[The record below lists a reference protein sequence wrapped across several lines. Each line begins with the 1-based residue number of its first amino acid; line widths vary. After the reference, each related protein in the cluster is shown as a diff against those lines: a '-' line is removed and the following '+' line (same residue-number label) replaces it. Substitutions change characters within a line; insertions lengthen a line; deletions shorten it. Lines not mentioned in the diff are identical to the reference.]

1 MVLQNNVLF
10 SGTIADNLRW
20 GREDASP
27 AEMEAAARA
36 AQAHDFVMSFP
47 DGYDTVLGRGGV
59 NLSGGQKQRLCIAR
73 ALLRRPKIL
82 LLDDSTSAVDTET
95 EAEDTP
101 WPAGVPRGG
110 DDGFRFDAAG
120 ENDGGGGQGTGARR
134 REGGVVRYAGPAEG
148 GFGRVQ
154 RDIQFTATYILSDI
168 WYTAEERRV
177 RWGRRRAEKRSGAW
191 SRTLRV
197 ARGSLAVVLVL
208 VVITI
213 ASSLVGS
220 YMLRPIIND
229 YIMPGDVSG
238 LMRMLAVLAA
248 VYLAG
253 VVAAALQYRMLN
265 RIGQRTAA
273 RLRMDLFRKMETLP
287 VRYFDTH
294 PHGDVMSRYTNDM
307 DRVTEVLTD
316 NLADM
321 LSAVL
326 SLAGIFVLMLV
337 ISPLL
342 TLAMFVVV
350 PLMLLFAN
358 LISRRSRRYFAAQQG
373 TLGQVNG
380 YIEEMIS
387 GQKVVKVFGHE
398 RQAESG
404 FEVLN
409 GELNA
414 KSRRAQLY
422 SGMMM
427 PVMQNLNTLNF
438 VVVTIVGALLAIYRG
453 FDVGGLAV
461 FLQYS
466 RQFGRPITDI
476 ASLYNNIQAAIAGAE
491 RIFQIMDEPSEAPDV
506 PKAVRMASAR
516 GDICMKDVC
525 FSYEPG
531 KPVLKHVSM
540 HVRLGERIGLVG
552 ATGAGKTTILN
563 MLPRFYDIASGE
575 ITIDG
580 VRIECIA
587 RDDLRRL
594 LAIVLQDT
602 HLFTGTVADNIRFG
616 NLDATDDDIVRA
628 AKA

>member
-1 MVLQNNVLF
+1 MVH
-10 SGTIADNLRW
+10 
-20 GREDASP
+20 GRREK
-27 AEMEAAARA
+27 
-36 AQAHDFVMSFP
+36 
-47 DGYDTVLGRGGV
+47 G
-59 NLSGGQKQRLCIAR
+59 
-73 ALLRRPKIL
+73 
-82 LLDDSTSAVDTET
+82 
-95 EAEDTP
+95 
-101 WPAGVPRGG
+101 
-110 DDGFRFDAAG
+110 AAG
-120 ENDGGGGQGTGARR
+120 PKEGRKTFRRLVAYLARSKG
-134 REGGVVRYAGPAEG
+134 E
-148 GFGRVQ
+148 
-154 RDIQFTATYILSDI
+154 
-168 WYTAEERRV
+168 
-177 RWGRRRAEKRSGAW
+177 
-191 SRTLRV
+191 
-197 ARGSLAVVLVL
+197 LAVVLVL

-387 GQKVVKVFGHE
+387 G
-398 RQAESG
+398 
-404 FEVLN
+404 
-409 GELNA
+409 
-414 KSRRAQLY
+414 
-422 SGMMM
+422 
-427 PVMQNLNTLNF
+427 
-438 VVVTIVGALLAIYRG
+438 
-453 FDVGGLAV
+453 
-461 FLQYS
+461 
-466 RQFGRPITDI
+466 
-476 ASLYNNIQAAIAGAE
+476 
-491 RIFQIMDEPSEAPDV
+491 
-506 PKAVRMASAR
+506 
-516 GDICMKDVC
+516 
-525 FSYEPG
+525 
-531 KPVLKHVSM
+531 
-540 HVRLGERIGLVG
+540 
-552 ATGAGKTTILN
+552 
-563 MLPRFYDIASGE
+563 
-575 ITIDG
+575 
-580 VRIECIA
+580 
-587 RDDLRRL
+587 
-594 LAIVLQDT
+594 
-602 HLFTGTVADNIRFG
+602 
-616 NLDATDDDIVRA
+616 
-628 AKA
+628 

>member
-1 MVLQNNVLF
+1 MVH
-10 SGTIADNLRW
+10 G
-20 GREDASP
+20 
-27 AEMEAAARA
+27 
-36 AQAHDFVMSFP
+36 
-47 DGYDTVLGRGGV
+47 
-59 NLSGGQKQRLCIAR
+59 
-73 ALLRRPKIL
+73 
-82 LLDDSTSAVDTET
+82 
-95 EAEDTP
+95 
-101 WPAGVPRGG
+101 
-110 DDGFRFDAAG
+110 
-120 ENDGGGGQGTGARR
+120 R
-134 REGGVVRYAGPAEG
+134 REKGAVGPKEG
-148 GFGRVQ
+148 RKTF
-154 RDIQFTATYILSDI
+154 
-168 WYTAEERRV
+168 RRLV
-177 RWGRRRAEKRSGAW
+177 AYLARSKGE
-191 SRTLRV
+191 
-197 ARGSLAVVLVL
+197 LAVVLVL

-516 GDICMKDVC
+516 GDICRKAVF
-525 FSYEPG
+525 FSYDPG

-540 HVRLGERIGLVG
+540 HVRPGERIGLVG

-628 AKA
+628 AKLTSAHSFIKRLPHGYDTMLENDGENLSQGQRQLLNIARAAVANPSVLLLDEATSNIDTRSEMLIQRGLDKLMEGRTSFVIAHRLSTVRTLDRILVLENGEIIEEGNHAELMARKGYYYRLYCNQFE

>member
-1 MVLQNNVLF
+1 MVH
-10 SGTIADNLRW
+10 G
-20 GREDASP
+20 
-27 AEMEAAARA
+27 
-36 AQAHDFVMSFP
+36 
-47 DGYDTVLGRGGV
+47 
-59 NLSGGQKQRLCIAR
+59 
-73 ALLRRPKIL
+73 
-82 LLDDSTSAVDTET
+82 
-95 EAEDTP
+95 
-101 WPAGVPRGG
+101 
-110 DDGFRFDAAG
+110 
-120 ENDGGGGQGTGARR
+120 R
-134 REGGVVRYAGPAEG
+134 REKGAVGPKEG
-148 GFGRVQ
+148 RKTF
-154 RDIQFTATYILSDI
+154 
-168 WYTAEERRV
+168 RRLV
-177 RWGRRRAEKRSGAW
+177 AYLARSKGE
-191 SRTLRV
+191 
-197 ARGSLAVVLVL
+197 LAVVLVL

-525 FSYEPG
+525 FSYAPGEPG
-531 KPVLKHVSM
+531 LKPVAM
-540 HVRLGERIGLVG
+540 HVRPGERIGLVG

-628 AKA
+628 AKLTSAHSFIKRLPHGYDTMLENDGENLSQGQRQLLNIARAAVANPSVLLLDEATSNIDTRSEMLIQRGLDKLMEGRTSFVIAHRLSTVRTLDRILVLENGEIIEEGNHAELMARKGYYYRLYCNQFE

>member
-1 MVLQNNVLF
+1 M
-10 SGTIADNLRW
+10 AH
-20 GREDASP
+20 GRREK
-27 AEMEAAARA
+27 
-36 AQAHDFVMSFP
+36 
-47 DGYDTVLGRGGV
+47 G
-59 NLSGGQKQRLCIAR
+59 
-73 ALLRRPKIL
+73 
-82 LLDDSTSAVDTET
+82 
-95 EAEDTP
+95 
-101 WPAGVPRGG
+101 
-110 DDGFRFDAAG
+110 AAG
-120 ENDGGGGQGTGARR
+120 PKEGRKTFRRLVAYLARSKG
-134 REGGVVRYAGPAEG
+134 E
-148 GFGRVQ
+148 
-154 RDIQFTATYILSDI
+154 
-168 WYTAEERRV
+168 
-177 RWGRRRAEKRSGAW
+177 
-191 SRTLRV
+191 
-197 ARGSLAVVLVL
+197 LAVVLVL

-491 RIFQIMDEPSEAPDV
+491 RIFQIMDEPSDCLLYTSP
-506 PKAVRMASAR
+506 S
-516 GDICMKDVC
+516 
-525 FSYEPG
+525 
-531 KPVLKHVSM
+531 
-540 HVRLGERIGLVG
+540 
-552 ATGAGKTTILN
+552 
-563 MLPRFYDIASGE
+563 PRD
-575 ITIDG
+575 
-580 VRIECIA
+580 
-587 RDDLRRL
+587 
-594 LAIVLQDT
+594 
-602 HLFTGTVADNIRFG
+602 
-616 NLDATDDDIVRA
+616 
-628 AKA
+628 

>member
-1 MVLQNNVLF
+1 MVH
-10 SGTIADNLRW
+10 G
-20 GREDASP
+20 
-27 AEMEAAARA
+27 
-36 AQAHDFVMSFP
+36 
-47 DGYDTVLGRGGV
+47 
-59 NLSGGQKQRLCIAR
+59 
-73 ALLRRPKIL
+73 
-82 LLDDSTSAVDTET
+82 
-95 EAEDTP
+95 
-101 WPAGVPRGG
+101 
-110 DDGFRFDAAG
+110 
-120 ENDGGGGQGTGARR
+120 R
-134 REGGVVRYAGPAEG
+134 REKGAVGPKEG
-148 GFGRVQ
+148 RKTF
-154 RDIQFTATYILSDI
+154 
-168 WYTAEERRV
+168 RRLV
-177 RWGRRRAEKRSGAW
+177 AYLARSKGE
-191 SRTLRV
+191 
-197 ARGSLAVVLVL
+197 LAVVLVL

-525 FSYEPG
+525 FSYEAG
-531 KPVLKHVSM
+531 KRVLKHVSM
-540 HVRLGERIGLVG
+540 HVRPGERIGLVG

-628 AKA
+628 AKLTSAHSFIKRLPHGYDTMLENDGENLSQGQRQLLNIARAAVANPSVLLLDEATSNIDTRSEMLIQRGLDKLMEGRTSFVIAHRLSTVRTLDRILVLENGEIIEEGNHAELMARKGYYYRLYCNQFE

>member
-1 MVLQNNVLF
+1 M
-10 SGTIADNLRW
+10 
-20 GREDASP
+20 
-27 AEMEAAARA
+27 
-36 AQAHDFVMSFP
+36 AH
-47 DGYDTVLGRGGV
+47 GRG
-59 NLSGGQKQRLCIAR
+59 N
-73 ALLRRPKIL
+73 
-82 LLDDSTSAVDTET
+82 
-95 EAEDTP
+95 
-101 WPAGVPRGG
+101 
-110 DDGFRFDAAG
+110 
-120 ENDGGGGQGTGARR
+120 GTGTKAK
-134 REGGVVRYAGPAEG
+134 EGRKTFLRLVSYL
-148 GFGRVQ
+148 
-154 RDIQFTATYILSDI
+154 T
-168 WYTAEERRV
+168 
-177 RWGRRRAEKRSGAW
+177 RSRGA
-191 SRTLRV
+191 
-197 ARGSLAVVLVL
+197 LAVVMVLILV
-208 VVITI
+208 TI
-213 ASSLVGS
+213 ASSLAGS

-229 YIMPGDVSG
+229 YIMPGDVPG
-238 LMRMLAVLAA
+238 LLRMLVLLAA

-253 VVAAALQYRMLN
+253 VAAAAVQYRMLN

-294 PHGDVMSRYTNDM
+294 RHGDLMSRYTNDM

-321 LSAVL
+321 ISAAL
-326 SLAGIFVLMLV
+326 SLVGTFVLMLV

-342 TLAMFVVV
+342 TLAMFLVV
-350 PLMLLFAN
+350 PLMLLFAR
-358 LISRRSRRYFAAQQG
+358 LIARRSRKYFTAQQG
-373 TLGQVNG
+373 TLGDVNG

-398 RQAESG
+398 RQADEG
-404 FEVLN
+404 FGVLN

-414 KSRRAQLY
+414 KARKAQLY

-453 FDVGGLAV
+453 FDVGGLAA

-491 RIFQIMDEPSEAPDV
+491 RIFQVMDERSEAPDV
-506 PKAVRMASAR
+506 PHAVRMDTAR

-531 KPVLKHVSM
+531 KPVLKHVSL
-540 HVRLGERIGLVG
+540 HVRPGERIGLVG

-563 MLPRFYDIASGE
+563 MLPRFYDISSGE
-575 ITIDG
+575 ITLDG
-580 VRIECIA
+580 VPLERIV
-587 RDDLRRL
+587 RDDLRGL

-628 AKA
+628 AKLTSAHSFIKRLPHGYDTMLENDGENLSQGQRQLLNIARAAVADPSVLLLDEATSNIDTRSEMLIQRGLDKLMEGRTSFVIAHRLSTVRTLDRILVLEHGEIIEEGSHAELMARRGYYYRLYRNQFE

>member
-1 MVLQNNVLF
+1 MVH
-10 SGTIADNLRW
+10 G
-20 GREDASP
+20 
-27 AEMEAAARA
+27 
-36 AQAHDFVMSFP
+36 
-47 DGYDTVLGRGGV
+47 
-59 NLSGGQKQRLCIAR
+59 
-73 ALLRRPKIL
+73 
-82 LLDDSTSAVDTET
+82 
-95 EAEDTP
+95 
-101 WPAGVPRGG
+101 
-110 DDGFRFDAAG
+110 
-120 ENDGGGGQGTGARR
+120 R
-134 REGGVVRYAGPAEG
+134 REKGAVGPKEG
-148 GFGRVQ
+148 RKTF
-154 RDIQFTATYILSDI
+154 
-168 WYTAEERRV
+168 RRLV
-177 RWGRRRAEKRSGAW
+177 AYLARSKGE
-191 SRTLRV
+191 
-197 ARGSLAVVLVL
+197 LAVVLVL

-540 HVRLGERIGLVG
+540 HVRPGERIGLVG

-563 MLPRFYDIASGE
+563 MLPRFYYIASGE

-628 AKA
+628 AKLTSAHSFIKRLPHGYDTMLENDGENLSQGQRQLLNIARAAVANPSVLLLDEATSNIDTRSEMLIQRGLDKLMEGRTSFVIAHRLSTVRTLDRILVLENGEIIEEGNHAELMARKGYYYRLYCNQFE

>member
-1 MVLQNNVLF
+1 MVH
-10 SGTIADNLRW
+10 
-20 GREDASP
+20 GRREK
-27 AEMEAAARA
+27 
-36 AQAHDFVMSFP
+36 
-47 DGYDTVLGRGGV
+47 G
-59 NLSGGQKQRLCIAR
+59 
-73 ALLRRPKIL
+73 
-82 LLDDSTSAVDTET
+82 
-95 EAEDTP
+95 
-101 WPAGVPRGG
+101 
-110 DDGFRFDAAG
+110 AAG
-120 ENDGGGGQGTGARR
+120 PKEGRKTFRRLVAYLARSKG
-134 REGGVVRYAGPAEG
+134 E
-148 GFGRVQ
+148 
-154 RDIQFTATYILSDI
+154 
-168 WYTAEERRV
+168 
-177 RWGRRRAEKRSGAW
+177 
-191 SRTLRV
+191 
-197 ARGSLAVVLVL
+197 LAVVLVL

-516 GDICMKDVC
+516 GDLRTHHVAVAAA
-525 FSYEPG
+525 PR

-540 HVRLGERIGLVG
+540 HVRPGERIGLVG

-628 AKA
+628 AKLTSAHSFIKRLPHGYDTMLENDGENLSQGQRQLLNIARAAVANPSVLLLDEATSNIDTRSEMLIQRGLDKLMEGRTSFVIAHRLSTVRTLDRILVLENGEIIEEGNHAELMARKGYYYRLYCNQFE

>member
-1 MVLQNNVLF
+1 M
-10 SGTIADNLRW
+10 
-20 GREDASP
+20 
-27 AEMEAAARA
+27 
-36 AQAHDFVMSFP
+36 AH
-47 DGYDTVLGRGGV
+47 GRGNGAGTAAKAKEGRKTF
-59 NLSGGQKQRLCIAR
+59 LRLVSYLTR
-73 ALLRRPKIL
+73 
-82 LLDDSTSAVDTET
+82 S
-95 EAEDTP
+95 
-101 WPAGVPRGG
+101 RG
-110 DDGFRFDAAG
+110 A
-120 ENDGGGGQGTGARR
+120 
-134 REGGVVRYAGPAEG
+134 
-148 GFGRVQ
+148 
-154 RDIQFTATYILSDI
+154 
-168 WYTAEERRV
+168 
-177 RWGRRRAEKRSGAW
+177 
-191 SRTLRV
+191 
-197 ARGSLAVVLVL
+197 LAVVMVLILV
-208 VVITI
+208 TI
-213 ASSLVGS
+213 ASSLAGS

-229 YIMPGDVSG
+229 YIMPGDVPG
-238 LMRMLAVLAA
+238 LLRMLVLLAA

-253 VVAAALQYRMLN
+253 VAAAAVQYRMLN

-294 PHGDVMSRYTNDM
+294 RHGDLMSRYTNDM

-321 LSAVL
+321 ISAAL
-326 SLAGIFVLMLV
+326 SLVGTFVLMLV

-342 TLAMFVVV
+342 TLAMFLVV
-350 PLMLLFAN
+350 PLMLLFARS
-358 LISRRSRRYFAAQQG
+358 IARRSRKYFTAQQG
-373 TLGQVNG
+373 TLGDVNG

-398 RQAESG
+398 RQADEG
-404 FEVLN
+404 FGVLN

-414 KSRRAQLY
+414 KARKAQLY

-453 FDVGGLAV
+453 FDVGGLAA

-491 RIFQIMDEPSEAPDV
+491 RIFQVMDERSEAPDV
-506 PKAVRMASAR
+506 PHAVRMDTAR

-531 KPVLKHVSM
+531 KPVLKHVSL
-540 HVRLGERIGLVG
+540 HVRPGERIGLVG

-563 MLPRFYDIASGE
+563 MLPRFYDISSGE
-575 ITIDG
+575 ITLDG
-580 VRIECIA
+580 VPLERIV
-587 RDDLRRL
+587 RDDLRGL

-628 AKA
+628 AKLTSAHSFIKRLPHGYDTMLENDGENLSQGQRQLLNIARAAVADPSVLLLDEATSNIDTRSEMLIQRGLDKLMEGRTSFVIAHRLSTVRTLDRILVLEHGEIIEEGSHAELMARRGYYYRLYRNQFE